1 MFLTSNHCFQQKYRS
16 SIYNIAFS
24 SAKVVSSDSGERYAQ
39 IQAPLQAK
47 TVLNQYVGGFWCE
60 RQQRLDFVTGGSV
73 IMDYELMIRPEVVSR
88 SQTFRLPA
96 EGLE

>member
-1 MFLTSNHCFQQKYRS
+1 MQKWSRPTQERDMHRS
-16 SIYNIAFS
+16 
-24 SAKVVSSDSGERYAQ
+24 KHR
-39 IQAPLQAK
+39 LQAK